1 MLMGIESWIAL
12 GAQKII
18 FPIQSAS
25 ADTVL
30 ILKEYERI
38 GIVHLRKWPKW
49 PLLSDVNPN
58 GLVLSRGIEESHVNC
73 LHFVKPFAEMVVFTD
88 IDDML
93 MPLDPMRIHSGVNIE
108 ILRSLFRE
116 HPNAGSLLFEHRDFV
131 PPETAPGEL
140 YQSLADFNFS
150 FLHQT
155 RWKTKCK
162 IWRMKTRV
170 VVNASRVD
178 SVNMHETGIHRF
190 GYSQVRVPCRRAH
203 FYHLR
208 HSFKNIALN
217 EWPIKLDLL
226 QYKLEQQWQLR
237 LNFNFTKIATE
248 TKLTRSSFES
258 FADFDNCMIAINEEH
273 WSLRVS
279 RCLTPHV
286 CYSRMAR

>member
-1 MLMGIESWIAL
+1 
-12 GAQKII
+12 
-18 FPIQSAS
+18 
-25 ADTVL
+25 
-30 ILKEYERI
+30 
-38 GIVHLRKWPKW
+38 
-49 PLLSDVNPN
+49 
-58 GLVLSRGIEESHVNC
+58 
-73 LHFVKPFAEMVVFTD
+73 
-88 IDDML
+88 

-108 ILRSLFRE
+108 ILR
-116 HPNAGSLLFEHRDFV
+116 FV

-248 TKLTRSSFES
+248 TKLTRSSVES

-286 CYSRMAR
+286 CYSRMARNMSCVAAIADYKFAYSGNGDYVSALNGEVELGPSELNCEAPLPKFSYGNHYYLP